1 MRDEADRA
9 QDWLDA
15 EADQQAELEDHHAQR
30 DDFTKRLADTG
41 QKLEAAGKE
50 MAELKAAMADVDRR
64 MEALDRQM
72 MSPATVRRATLNK
85 VWDALV
91 DAGNISGAH
100 LVMKM
105 ISDGTGGWVDNEQVV

>member
-1 MRDEADRA
+1 MQDHPAD
-9 QDWLDA
+9 DWQAA
-15 EADQQAELEDHHAQR
+15 EEQLAADYDDHHAQR
-30 DDFTKRLADTG
+30 DDFTKRLAATG
-41 QKLEAAGKE
+41 EGLVKAGKE
-50 MAELKAAMADVDRR
+50 MAELKAACDDVARR
-64 MEALDRQM
+64 MEALDRRM

-105 ISDGTGGWVDNEQVV
+105 ISDGTGDWVDNDQVV

>member
-30 DDFTKRLADTG
+30 DDFTERLADTG
-41 QKLEAAGKE
+41 RRLEAAGKE
-50 MAELKAAMADVDRR
+50 IAELKTAAADIARR
-64 MEALDRQM
+64 MEALDM
-72 MSPATVRRATLNK
+72 AAMTPATVRRATLNK
-85 VWDALV
+85 VWDALI
-91 DAGNISGAH
+91 DNGHISAAH

-105 ISDGTGGWVDNEQVV
+105 ISDGTGGWVDNDQVV